1 VRKSIKNLS
10 LAVVALGAFSL
21 TACMSDS
28 VSSKEEGFGTVV
40 VTTKTSNVN
49 RLGKSGLGKSSTI
62 TLDSL
67 IITAISNAATPD
79 TVVVRL
85 VPGDSGFTS
94 TATADQE
101 DIGIVLNL
109 KALRSWTIY
118 AKTIDANDS
127 IIQSGSVAVN
137 NLYAGQNRIVSLTA
151 SPNFTIYTAK
161 FNLPDS
167 IFSPTGLFGQNI
179 TLTKLELLI
188 DDEVK
193 DDSIATLTS
202 GVNINL
208 AYDYVGPDADSVTL
222 KVYGHIDSAEA
233 PYNAGSNLLYTKK
246 VAVSSLV
253 AAPATNTVP
262 LTWMGPTLGHA
273 ELSIDIEKVGIV
285 NIDGTTDPVIL
296 AKKK

>member
-40 VTTKTSNVN
+40 ISTKTSNVN
-49 RLGKSGLGKSSTI
+49 RLGKSGLGKSSVI

-67 IITAISNAATPD
+67 IVTAISNAATPD

-85 VPGDSGFTS
+85 VPGDSGFSS
-94 TATADQE
+94 TATADQ

-127 IIQSGSVAVN
+127 IIQSGSVVVN

-179 TLTKLELLI
+179 TLTKLELLV
-188 DDEVK
+188 DGSVK

-208 AYDYVGPDADSVTL
+208 SYDYVGPDADSVTL
-222 KVYGHIDSAEA
+222 KVYGHIDSADA
-233 PYNAGSNLLYTKK
+233 PYNSGSNLLYTKT
-246 VAVSSLV
+246 VAVSGLV
-253 AAPATNTVP
+253 AAPASNTVP
-262 LTWMGPTLGHA
+262 LLWQGPTLGHA
-273 ELSIDIEKVGIV
+273 DLTVEIEKVGTV
-285 NIDGTTDPVIL
+285 NIDGTTDPIIL